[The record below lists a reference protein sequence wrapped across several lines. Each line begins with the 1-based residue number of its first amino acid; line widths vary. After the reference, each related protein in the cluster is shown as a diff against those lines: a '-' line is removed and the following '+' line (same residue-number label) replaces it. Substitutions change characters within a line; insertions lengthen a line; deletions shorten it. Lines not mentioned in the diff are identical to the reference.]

1 MTWQFTPNVAGTST
15 SDNTGLA
22 LRALWDLML
31 LHGTHEI
38 VGSSDGVATFANE
51 GDTAGPYDFTTIG
64 ATWGTGNAGE
74 WSNTEA
80 WLRLREVGTTREW
93 IFWRYLSVASYSN
106 RITIAFSPTGFVST
120 GTADANTPPDAP
132 LDMVLIHGTAYAG
145 TAGAWGPSQ
154 GVACTMHVAVND
166 AQGAVG
172 AGGTH
177 AFYLFGVNTATKSAQ
192 GFWFVDSLVDGIAG
206 DTQAWATLT
215 TGVPTTAPVDSVLDG
230 KVGTYRDF
238 GGANEAWLDGRSGGG
253 ASPAIVEADGT
264 VLFPGGCPTQD
275 DGNARTGEIHLAR
288 AQDGIY
294 RGKLEN
300 VVWKDTTARVYPTT
314 AHLATADAK
323 VYVGDLLLP
332 WPQGVAPI

>member
-1 MTWQFTPNVAGTST
+1 
-15 SDNTGLA
+15 
-22 LRALWDLML
+22 
-31 LHGTHEI
+31 
-38 VGSSDGVATFANE
+38 
-51 GDTAGPYDFTTIG
+51 
-64 ATWGTGNAGE
+64 
-74 WSNTEA
+74 
-80 WLRLREVGTTREW
+80 
-93 IFWRYLSVASYSN
+93 
-106 RITIAFSPTGFVST
+106 
-120 GTADANTPPDAP
+120 
-132 LDMVLIHGTAYAG
+132 MVLIHGTAYAG